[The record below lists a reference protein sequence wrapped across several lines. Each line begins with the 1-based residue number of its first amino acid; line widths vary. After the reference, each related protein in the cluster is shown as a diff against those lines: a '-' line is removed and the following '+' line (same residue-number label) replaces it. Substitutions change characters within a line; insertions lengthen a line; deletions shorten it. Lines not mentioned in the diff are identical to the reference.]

1 MEKFGYLTCVEGDRK
16 ISGEIVQSFA
26 IFARK
31 IVYLEY
37 EGTT

>member
-1 MEKFGYLTCVEGDRK
+1 MEKFGYLTCVEGEK
-16 ISGEIVQSFA
+16 NSGENVQSFA